1 MKHKRFLILHRQ
13 KNLTEEEDIES
24 LDQILESNK
33 PLYTAYVLKEEI
45 ADIFDDVN
53 ADSETIRLEQWFKNV
68 SESGI
73 EEFIPVVSMIK
84 SYIYGV
90 LNYFKAQAYECRVGR
105 IQQQN

>member
-1 MKHKRFLILHRQ
+1 MFDKFHIVKKVNEAVDKVRKKVFAQSDKSTRKEMKHKRFLILHRR

-53 ADSETIRLEQWFKNV
+53 EDRETVRSETR
-68 SESGI
+68 SSSSGHSP
-73 EEFIPVVSMIK
+73 E
-84 SYIYGV
+84 
-90 LNYFKAQAYECRVGR
+90 
-105 IQQQN
+105 